1 MQKRGVFITIEKTGD
16 GLGGTTQS
24 HLLYEN
30 LKRKGQKV
38 KLTREIGGTA
48 IGQKL
53 REMVLDPSLEL
64 SSATELFLIMADRA
78 QHYYEVLKPYLEDG
92 YFVISDR
99 YYDSTLAYQG
109 AGRGWKTELLN
120 QLHHTSTGLLFPD
133 LTFVLDGIPHRSRS
147 QDDRFEKMDDSFYER
162 VREKML
168 ELVHSHH
175 RYHLLNANIPQN
187 QLSVQIFEEVKRRF
201 PGYFPQI
208 SP

>member
-24 HLLYEN
+24 RLLYEN
-30 LKRKGQKV
+30 LKRLGHKAI
-38 KLTREIGGTA
+38 LTKELGGTA

-53 REMVLDPSLEL
+53 REMVLNPSTDLAP
-64 SSATELFLIMADRA
+64 ATVLFLIMADRA
-78 QHYYEVLKPYLEDG
+78 QHYYEVLQPYLEDG

-109 AGRGWKTELLN
+109 AGCGWKTDLLE
-120 QLHHTSTGLLFPD
+120 QLHHTATGLLFPD

-162 VREKML
+162 VRNKML
-168 ELVHSHH
+168 ELAHSHP

-187 QLSVQIFEEVKRRF
+187 ELSVQIFAEVKRRF
-201 PGYFPQI
+201 PEYF
-208 SP
+208 S